1 MTASDSSNCMDVNVK
16 MTDANA
22 NVNKQTERRKPM
34 KTIEISDCKMTA
46 LIDTGSEVNLLTD
59 EYYKL
64 IGSPKFDE
72 GHVSALVGLGQ
83 LEVKPLGKV
92 TLSVK
97 IDKEHYNNVLFHV
110 VNRSCLPY
118 DVIIGQD
125 FLRRV
130 VLIMEDGRVSLRMK
144 DDEWMKQV
152 GCYTCDSVVVDYIGD
167 IQYKEQ
173 LTEMVENYQPLQVK
187 EAPIQMKIVLK
198 DDIPVA
204 QRPRRISLAE
214 QKVVENQVREWLD
227 DNIIQVSYSE
237 YASPLV
243 LVKKKDGDTRVCVDY
258 RLLNRKMVKDRGRK
272 ESHKYKEGDLVA
284 IKRTQFG
291 VCLKLKPKYLGPYV
305 VKKVKRNDRYDVEKL
320 DPSSEGPG
328 RTSSSA
334 DHMKPWPDHK
344 E

>member
-1 MTASDSSNCMDVNVK
+1 MDVNVK

-110 VNRSCLPY
+110 VNRSYLPY

-198 DDIPVA
+198 DDIPVT
-204 QRPRRISLAE
+204 REKTRTRMMIKVGPGLRRIRRRVTHE
-214 QKVVENQVREWLD
+214 RRKIRREEIHEIKKMKRKKEKKMKQKKTR
-227 DNIIQVSYSE
+227 
-237 YASPLV
+237 
-243 LVKKKDGDTRVCVDY
+243 KKK
-258 RLLNRKMVKDRGRK
+258 RK
-272 ESHKYKEGDLVA
+272 EVILGERK
-284 IKRTQFG
+284 IK
-291 VCLKLKPKYLGPYV
+291 VMM
-305 VKKVKRNDRYDVEKL
+305 NE
-320 DPSSEGPG
+320 
-328 RTSSSA
+328 
-334 DHMKPWPDHK
+334 
-344 E
+344 

>member
-1 MTASDSSNCMDVNVK
+1 MDGESEHVLGMLNTVLPVVKVVDSDAV
-16 MTDANA
+16 
-22 NVNKQTERRKPM
+22 
-34 KTIEISDCKMTA
+34 
-46 LIDTGSEVNLLTD
+46 
-59 EYYKL
+59 
-64 IGSPKFDE
+64 
-72 GHVSALVGLGQ
+72 
-83 LEVKPLGKV
+83 EVKPNDDDDHVHWLHASNR
-92 TLSVK
+92 TAETDK
-97 IDKEHYNNVLFHV
+97 ISHEELITEIIVDADE
-110 VNRSCLPY
+110 RSHISPP
-118 DVIIGQD
+118 
-125 FLRRV
+125 RAPSTATRPRV
-130 VLIMEDGRVSLRMK
+130 
-144 DDEWMKQV
+144 QA
-152 GCYTCDSVVVDYIGD
+152 DYIGD

-227 DNIIQVSYSE
+227 DNIIQVSYS
-237 YASPLV
+237 
-243 LVKKKDGDTRVCVDY
+243 VKKKDGDTRVCVDYEY